1 MTEGSTTTTTGH
13 GEKRLDIRKYPNR
26 RYYDS
31 TRSRHV
37 TLEEIYAL
45 IRDGYEVQVTD
56 SKTGED
62 ITAKVLAQIIIDL
75 DTSKLG
81 VFPAPLLHRLLR
93 SNEQIVQD
101 FVDKYFNQAL
111 SAFLDSQRGF
121 EQYLRQ
127 AMGLQSAV
135 PTVADL
141 TKMMWGPLS
150 PGLWGQR
157 SSPVAPHPAPA
168 PTPAPQAAPAAQPAV
183 APHPPATAAAASK
196 DDDLRDVVDQLKQ
209 EVARLR
215 AAAPRNGAVHLER
228 SKSRSKTR
236 QSTHHR

>member
-1 MTEGSTTTTTGH
+1 MSEGPNQSS
-13 GEKRLDIRKYPNR
+13 EKRLDIRKYPNR

-37 TLEEIYAL
+37 TLEEIYSL
-45 IRDGYEVQVTD
+45 IRDGYEVKVID
-56 SKTGED
+56 SKSGED
-62 ITAKVLAQIIIDL
+62 ITAKVLAQIVIDL
-75 DTSKLG
+75 DPPKLG

-93 SNEQIVQD
+93 SNEQIVTD

-127 AMGLQSAV
+127 AMGLQTAV

-141 TKMMWGPLS
+141 TKLMWGPLS

-157 SSPVAPHPAPA
+157 PTTPASAATASPSPAPVSPPPPA
-168 PTPAPQAAPAAQPAV
+168 PTPPAEKE
-183 APHPPATAAAASK
+183 SE
-196 DDDLRDVVDQLKQ
+196 LRGVVEELRQ
-209 EVARLR
+209 EVSRLR
-215 AAAPRNGAVHLER
+215 AAAQNNGKPTKV
-228 SKSRSKTR
+228 KSHGKKRAGASA
-236 QSTHHR
+236 HHS